1 MVADVIESSL
11 DIFNQCKKTFQMYL
25 ERFLTEFLSSMLNL
39 LATSVLPVSQGLPSL
54 PVPGSTGGPN
64 LSGGDCL
71 SGRRLKLFKLLFLIY
86 LIYFECH
93 FKLSN
98 LPGGGRV

>member
-1 MVADVIESSL
+1 
-11 DIFNQCKKTFQMYL
+11 MYL
-25 ERFLTEFLSSMLNL
+25 ERFLTEFRSSMLNL
-39 LATSVLPVSQGLPSL
+39 LATSVLPVSQGLPSQ

-71 SGRRLKLFKLLFLIY
+71 SLKTLKLLFLIY

-98 LPGGGRV
+98 SPGGGRV